1 MTGYN
6 EDPVE
11 VAREF
16 ASACAEMIHVVD
28 LDGAFN
34 ESDSPNRAVVREIIE
49 AIDVP
54 IEFGGGIRSI
64 DDIKRLCD
72 AGVARVVVGTVAAES
87 PDALQK
93 FVDEFGSQICVGI
106 DARDGRVMTRG
117 WETAT
122 PIQATDLARSVAEC
136 GVERII
142 YTDIARDGALIGPN
156 IEQTLAVA
164 EAANVRVTASGGV

>member
-34 ESDSPNRAVVREIIE
+34 GSDSPNRAVVREIIE

-64 DDIKRLCD
+64 DDIKRNCD
-72 AGVARVVVGTVAAES
+72 ASVARVVVGSVASES
-87 PDALQK
+87 PVALQMFK
-93 FVDEFGSQICVGI
+93 NKKGTQNKKKI
-106 DARDGRVMTRG
+106 DSRDGRVMSRG
-117 WETAT
+117 WE
-122 PIQATDLARSVAEC
+122 
-136 GVERII
+136 
-142 YTDIARDGALIGPN
+142 
-156 IEQTLAVA
+156 
-164 EAANVRVTASGGV
+164 